1 MLIQKIQSII
11 PVIKLSTNLF
21 LITFT
26 NLKSIFNFLKHNIYY
41 QFNSLQTIVGIDYV
55 NTNFRFALVYQLYSY
70 TNKQYL
76 NIKVFL
82 PLKTKIESLTSIF
95 INANWFEREIWDL
108 FGIFFKN
115 HPDLRR
121 ILTDYAFEGHPLRK
135 DFPLVGFFETN
146 FLEEKGGLVWQKLTL
161 AQKSKF

>member
-1 MLIQKIQSII
+1 MLLQKIKSLLPTIF
-11 PVIKLSTNLF
+11 LSNQLL
-21 LITFT
+21 LITVNHF
-26 NLKSIFNFLKHNIYY
+26 LVILNFLKNNIHY
-41 QFNSLQTIVGIDYV
+41 QFNSLQTIVGIDYI
-55 NTNFRFALVYQLYSY
+55 NTTFRFALVYQLYSY

-76 NIKVFL
+76 NLKIFI
-82 PLKTKIESLTSIF
+82 PLKQKMESLTPIF

-135 DFPLVGFFETN
+135 DFPLTGFFETN
-146 FLEEKGGLVWQKLTL
+146 FLEEKGGLVWHKLTI